1 MAPSEERVARER
13 RIFEVIRQIPRGKV
27 ATYGQVAMLAEIPR
41 GHRVV
46 AAALKLSDPKARLPW
61 QRVVGK
67 KSRTRAKIAIED
79 PEAAARQRALLEKEK
94 VEVDAEGFISL
105 ARFGWLPLD

>member
-1 MAPSEERVARER
+1 MKER
-13 RIFEVIRQIPRGKV
+13 RIFSVIRRIPRGKV

-46 AAALKLSDPKARLPW
+46 AAALKRSDPNARIPW

-67 KSRTRAKIAIED
+67 KSRTRARIAVRD
-79 PEAAARQRALLEKEK
+79 PETFELQKKLLAEEK
-94 VEVDAEGFISL
+94 VVVDADGSISL
-105 ARFGWLPLD
+105 SRFGWLPLD

>member
-1 MAPSEERVARER
+1 MGDAERAARER
-13 RIFEVIRQIPRGKV
+13 RIFDVIRKIPRGKV

-46 AAALKLSDPKARLPW
+46 ASALKLSDPRARLPW

-67 KSRTRAKIAIED
+67 KSRTRAKIAVVD
-79 PEAAARQRALLEKEK
+79 PETAARQRALLEKEK
-94 VEVDAEGFISL
+94 VVVDDDGSISL
-105 ARFGWLPLD
+105 SRFGWLPLQ